1 MDTSLLASPDLSTD
15 LSTHSAARVI
25 RASALYDLV
34 VTVGFALPFT
44 AALALSSM
52 GDLHRALGLSGVVPV
67 VDDPFT
73 MLLANLLGSIV
84 SVWAVLRIF
93 RPVPLLGAAD
103 TVARALFS
111 TWFAWALTQGA
122 SPVLLGLL
130 VPEVAWG
137 VVQGAVVARALAT
150 GRRRTLAPC

>member
-15 LSTHSAARVI
+15 LSTDSAARVI
-25 RASALYDLV
+25 RASAVYDLV

-84 SVWAVLRIF
+84 SVWAVLRIL